1 MTRSKVRSGFAAFAA
16 GVMMMGANA
25 PARAGIPVIDVAA
38 IIQAVLDVMN
48 GISQIENQYQQIVGL
63 GQQIESISNARS
75 LGDVLNNPAL
85 QNYVPREANTL
96 VRSLESGG

>member
-1 MTRSKVRSGFAAFAA
+1 MKHSKVRSGLAAFAA
-16 GVMMMGANA
+16 GVMMMCASA

-63 GQQIESISNARS
+63 GQQIESISNARVDI
-75 LGDVLNNPAL
+75 DVSDDRDHSGYPHRSVPASRL
-85 QNYVPREANTL
+85 RA
-96 VRSLESGG
+96 